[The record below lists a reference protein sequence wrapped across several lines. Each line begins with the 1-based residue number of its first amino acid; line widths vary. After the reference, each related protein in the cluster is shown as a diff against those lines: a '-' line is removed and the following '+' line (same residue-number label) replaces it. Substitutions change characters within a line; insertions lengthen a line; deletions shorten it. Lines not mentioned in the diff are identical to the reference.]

1 MNSRQSMGGSVR
13 EGLGNGYLTV
23 FLTLIL
29 TVMLSF
35 SLTLIV
41 SAGENTRRFVA
52 ECVTDIGMNS
62 ILAEYHRELL
72 EQYNV
77 FFTDISYGTQVVAY
91 ENMTEHLKN
100 YINHNLQGDDLFM
113 QGVYGNLIHMELEN
127 IAINGALSAC
137 EEGGISLRRQAVDA
151 VKQDV
156 GITYLEKTGDWLATI
171 QNSGIMDINLLEKQ
185 KETEEKVVELTG
197 KKMGTLFEKEE
208 QEDSAVTFYEA
219 GILNLVADREELS
232 SREITLSQYASH
244 RVHFESGG
252 LSVPEG
258 YADDFWDELFFHE
271 YLMSYTG
278 HYGKA
283 KENSGLTD
291 DKNSGVTY
299 GKNSGVAYDKNFG
312 LAYETEYLLAGKAKD
327 IDNLKAAAG
336 QILAIRGG
344 ANLIALMQ
352 DEGKKQYA
360 QILAFSMASALGMPE
375 AAEVLEELLEIIWA
389 MAEALYDVSAL
400 LQGGRIPV
408 IKQPEEWHY
417 SMENALNFVKPEAE
431 QTEITDGLSYED
443 YLRILLCFHGKEEL
457 TMRMADVMEMNIRNT
472 PGNENFC
479 MDGCFEA
486 FRVQIVYRGER
497 DKTYTIDRTY
507 GY

>member
-1 MNSRQSMGGSVR
+1 MNSRRSMACSVR

-35 SLTLIV
+35 SMTLIV
-41 SAGENTRRFVA
+41 SAGENTRRFAA
-52 ECVTDIGMNS
+52 ECVTDVGMNS

-77 FFTDISYGTQVVAY
+77 FFTDISYGTQVIAY

-113 QGVYGNLIHMELEN
+113 QGVYGNLIHMELDN
-127 IAINGALSAC
+127 IAVNGALSAC

-151 VKQDV
+151 IKQDV
-156 GITYLEKTGDWLATI
+156 GITYLEKTGDWLATL
-171 QNSGIMDINLLEKQ
+171 QSSGIMDINLLEKQ
-185 KETEEKVVELTG
+185 KEAEKKVVELTG

-232 SREITLSQYASH
+232 AREITLSQYASH

-252 LSVPEG
+252 LSVPES

-278 HYGKA
+278 HYGE
-283 KENSGLTD
+283 ENSG
-291 DKNSGVTY
+291 S
-299 GKNSGVAYDKNFG
+299 AYEKKFG
-312 LAYETEYLLAGKAKD
+312 LEYETEYLLAGKAKD
-327 IDNLKAAAG
+327 IDNLKAVAG

-352 DEGKKQYA
+352 DEGKKQYV
-360 QILAFSMASALGMPE
+360 QILAFSMASLLGIPE
-375 AAEVLEELLEIIWA
+375 AEEVLEELLKIIWA
-389 MAEALYDVSAL
+389 MAEALYDVTML

-408 IKQPEEWHY
+408 IKQPGEWHY
-417 SMENALNFVKPEAE
+417 SMENALNFVRPETG
-431 QTEITDGLSYED
+431 QTKITDGLSYED

-479 MDGCFEA
+479 MDGCFES

-497 DKTYTIDRTY
+497 DKKYTIDRTY

>member
-1 MNSRQSMGGSVR
+1 MNSRRSMACSVR

-35 SLTLIV
+35 SMTLIV
-41 SAGENTRRFVA
+41 SAGENTRRFAA

-77 FFTDISYGTQVVAY
+77 FFTDISYGTQVIAY

-113 QGVYGNLIHMELEN
+113 QGVYGNLIHMELDN
-127 IAINGALSAC
+127 IAVNGALSAC

-151 VKQDV
+151 IKQDV
-156 GITYLEKTGDWLATI
+156 GITYLEKTGDWLATL
-171 QNSGIMDINLLEKQ
+171 QSSGIMDINLLEKQ
-185 KETEEKVVELTG
+185 KEAEKKVVELTG

-208 QEDSAVTFYEA
+208 QEDNAVTFYEA

-252 LSVPEG
+252 LSVPKS

-278 HYGKA
+278 HYGE
-283 KENSGLTD
+283 ENSG
-291 DKNSGVTY
+291 S
-299 GKNSGVAYDKNFG
+299 AYEKNFG

-327 IDNLKAAAG
+327 IDNLKAVAG

-352 DEGKKQYA
+352 DEGKKQYV
-360 QILAFSMASALGMPE
+360 QILAFSMASLLGIPE
-375 AAEVLEELLEIIWA
+375 AEEVLEELLKIIWA
-389 MAEALYDVSAL
+389 MAEALYDVTML

-408 IKQPEEWHY
+408 IKQPGEWHY
-417 SMENALNFVKPEAE
+417 SMENALNFARPETG
-431 QTEITDGLSYED
+431 QTKITDGLSYED

-479 MDGCFEA
+479 MDGCFES

-497 DKTYTIDRTY
+497 DKKYTIDRTY

>member
-1 MNSRQSMGGSVR
+1 MNSRRSMACSVR

-35 SLTLIV
+35 SMTLIV
-41 SAGENTRRFVA
+41 SAGENTRRFAA

-77 FFTDISYGTQVVAY
+77 FFTDISYGTQVIAY

-113 QGVYGNLIHMELEN
+113 QGDYGNLIHMELDN
-127 IAINGALSAC
+127 IAVNGALSAC

-151 VKQDV
+151 IKQDV
-156 GITYLEKTGDWLATI
+156 GITYLEKTGEWLATL
-171 QNSGIMDINLLEKQ
+171 QSSGIMDINLLEKQ
-185 KETEEKVVELTG
+185 KEAEKKVVELTG
-197 KKMGTLFEKEE
+197 KKMGTLFEEEE
-208 QEDSAVTFYEA
+208 QEDNAVTFYEA

-232 SREITLSQYASH
+232 AREITLSQYASH

-252 LSVPEG
+252 LSVPES

-271 YLMSYTG
+271 YIMSYTG
-278 HYGKA
+278 HYG
-283 KENSGLTD
+283 E
-291 DKNSGVTY
+291 KNSG
-299 GKNSGVAYDKNFG
+299 SAYEKNFG

-327 IDNLKAAAG
+327 IDNLKAVAG

-352 DEGKKQYA
+352 DEGKKQYV
-360 QILAFSMASALGMPE
+360 QILAFSMASLLGIPE
-375 AAEVLEELLEIIWA
+375 AEEVLEELLKIIWA
-389 MAEALYDVSAL
+389 MAEALYDVTIL

-417 SMENALNFVKPEAE
+417 SMENAINFVRPETG
-431 QTEITDGLSYED
+431 QTKITDGLSYED

-479 MDGCFEA
+479 MDGCFES

-497 DKTYTIDRTY
+497 DKKYTIDRTY

>member
-1 MNSRQSMGGSVR
+1 MNSRRSMACSVR

-35 SLTLIV
+35 SMTLIV
-41 SAGENTRRFVA
+41 SAGENTRRFAA

-77 FFTDISYGTQVVAY
+77 FFTDISYGTQVIAY

-113 QGVYGNLIHMELEN
+113 QGVYGNLIHMELDN
-127 IAINGALSAC
+127 IAVNGALSAC

-151 VKQDV
+151 IKQDV
-156 GITYLEKTGDWLATI
+156 GITYLEKTGDWLATL
-171 QNSGIMDINLLEKQ
+171 QSSGIMDINLLEKQ
-185 KETEEKVVELTG
+185 KEAEKKVVELTG
-197 KKMGTLFEKEE
+197 KKMGTLFEEEE
-208 QEDSAVTFYEA
+208 QEDNAVTFYEA

-232 SREITLSQYASH
+232 AREITLSQYASH

-252 LSVPEG
+252 LSVPES

-271 YLMSYTG
+271 YIMSYTG
-278 HYGKA
+278 HYGE
-283 KENSGLTD
+283 ENSG
-291 DKNSGVTY
+291 S
-299 GKNSGVAYDKNFG
+299 AYEKNFG
-312 LAYETEYLLAGKAKD
+312 LVYETEYLLAGKAKD
-327 IDNLKAAAG
+327 IDNLKAVAG

-352 DEGKKQYA
+352 DEGKKQYV
-360 QILAFSMASALGMPE
+360 QILAFSMASLLGIPE
-375 AAEVLEELLEIIWA
+375 AEEVLEELLKIIWA
-389 MAEALYDVSAL
+389 MAEALYDVTIL

-417 SMENALNFVKPEAE
+417 SMENALNFVRPETG
-431 QTEITDGLSYED
+431 QTKITNGLSYED

-479 MDGCFEA
+479 MDGCFES

-497 DKTYTIDRTY
+497 DKKYTIDRTY

>member
-1 MNSRQSMGGSVR
+1 MNSRQSMVCSVR

-41 SAGENTRRFVA
+41 SAGENTSRFAA

-77 FFTDISYGTQVVAY
+77 FFTDISYGTQLVAY
-91 ENMTEHLKN
+91 ENMTEHLRN

-113 QGVYGNLIHMELEN
+113 QGVYGNLIHMELDN
-127 IAINGALSAC
+127 IAVNGALSAC

-151 VKQDV
+151 AKQDV
-156 GITYLEKTGDWLATI
+156 GITYLEKTGDWLATL
-171 QNSGIMDINLLEKQ
+171 QSTGIMDINLLEKQ
-185 KETEEKVVELTG
+185 KEAEEKVVELTG

-232 SREITLSQYASH
+232 SREITLSQYVSH
-244 RVHFESGG
+244 RVQFESGG
-252 LSVPEG
+252 LSAPEG

-278 HYGKA
+278 CYGKA
-283 KENSGLTD
+283 KENS
-291 DKNSGVTY
+291 
-299 GKNSGVAYDKNFG
+299 G
-312 LAYETEYLLAGKAKD
+312 LAYETEYLLAGRAKD
-327 IDNLKAAAG
+327 IDNLKAVAG

-389 MAEALYDVSAL
+389 MAEALYDVSTL
-400 LQGGRIPV
+400 LQGGRISV

-431 QTEITDGLSYED
+431 QTKITDGLSYED

>member
-1 MNSRQSMGGSVR
+1 MNSRRSMACSVR

-35 SLTLIV
+35 SMTLIV
-41 SAGENTRRFVA
+41 SAGENTRRFAA

-77 FFTDISYGTQVVAY
+77 FFTDISYGTQVIAY

-113 QGVYGNLIHMELEN
+113 QGVYGNLIHMELDN
-127 IAINGALSAC
+127 IAVNGALSAC
-137 EEGGISLRRQAVDA
+137 EEGGISLRKQAVDA
-151 VKQDV
+151 IKQDV
-156 GITYLEKTGDWLATI
+156 GITYLEKTGEWLATL
-171 QNSGIMDINLLEKQ
+171 QSSGIMDINLLEKQ
-185 KETEEKVVELTG
+185 KEAEKKVVELTG
-197 KKMGTLFEKEE
+197 KKMGTLFEEEE
-208 QEDSAVTFYEA
+208 QEDNAVTFYEA

-232 SREITLSQYASH
+232 ARKITLSQYASH

-252 LSVPEG
+252 LSVPES

-278 HYGKA
+278 HYGE
-283 KENSGLTD
+283 ENSG
-291 DKNSGVTY
+291 S
-299 GKNSGVAYDKNFG
+299 AYEKNFG

-327 IDNLKAAAG
+327 IDNLKAVAG

-352 DEGKKQYA
+352 DEGKKQYV
-360 QILAFSMASALGMPE
+360 QILAFSMASLLGIPE
-375 AAEVLEELLEIIWA
+375 AEEVLEELLKIIWA
-389 MAEALYDVSAL
+389 MAEALYDVTIL

-417 SMENALNFVKPEAE
+417 SMENALNFVRPETG
-431 QTEITDGLSYED
+431 QTKITDGLSYED

-479 MDGCFEA
+479 MDGCFES

-497 DKTYTIDRTY
+497 DKKYTIDRTY

>member
-1 MNSRQSMGGSVR
+1 MNSRRSMACSVR
-13 EGLGNGYLTV
+13 EGLGKGYLTV

-35 SLTLIV
+35 SMTLIV
-41 SAGENTRRFVA
+41 SAGENTRRFAV

-77 FFTDISYGTQVVAY
+77 FFTDISYGTQVIAY

-113 QGVYGNLIHMELEN
+113 QGVYGNLIHMELDN
-127 IAINGALSAC
+127 IAVNGALSAC

-151 VKQDV
+151 IKQDV
-156 GITYLEKTGDWLATI
+156 GITYLEKTGEWLATL
-171 QNSGIMDINLLEKQ
+171 QSSGIMDINLLEKQ
-185 KETEEKVVELTG
+185 KEAEKKVVELTG
-197 KKMGTLFEKEE
+197 KKMGTLFEEEE
-208 QEDSAVTFYEA
+208 QEDNAVTFYEA

-232 SREITLSQYASH
+232 AREITLSQYASH

-252 LSVPEG
+252 LSVPES

-271 YLMSYTG
+271 YIMSYTS
-278 HYGKA
+278 HYG
-283 KENSGLTD
+283 E
-291 DKNSGVTY
+291 KNSG
-299 GKNSGVAYDKNFG
+299 SAYEKNFG

-327 IDNLKAAAG
+327 IDNLKAVAG

-352 DEGKKQYA
+352 DEGKKQYV
-360 QILAFSMASALGMPE
+360 QILAFSMASLLGIPE
-375 AAEVLEELLEIIWA
+375 AEEVLEELLKIIWA
-389 MAEALYDVSAL
+389 MAEALYDVTIL

-417 SMENALNFVKPEAE
+417 SMENALNFVRPETG
-431 QTEITDGLSYED
+431 QTKITDGLSYED

-479 MDGCFEA
+479 MDGCFES

-497 DKTYTIDRTY
+497 DKKYTIDRTY

>member
-1 MNSRQSMGGSVR
+1 MNSRRSMACSVR

-35 SLTLIV
+35 SMTLIV
-41 SAGENTRRFVA
+41 SAGENTRRFAA

-77 FFTDISYGTQVVAY
+77 FFTDISYGTQVIAY

-100 YINHNLQGDDLFM
+100 YINHNLQGDDLFV
-113 QGVYGNLIHMELEN
+113 QGVYGNLIHMELDN
-127 IAINGALSAC
+127 IAVNGALSAC

-151 VKQDV
+151 IKQDV
-156 GITYLEKTGDWLATI
+156 GITYLEKTGEWLATL
-171 QNSGIMDINLLEKQ
+171 QSSGIMDINLLEKQ
-185 KETEEKVVELTG
+185 KEAEKKVVELTG
-197 KKMGTLFEKEE
+197 KKMGTLFEEEE

-252 LSVPEG
+252 LSVPES

-278 HYGKA
+278 HYGE
-283 KENSGLTD
+283 ENSG
-291 DKNSGVTY
+291 S
-299 GKNSGVAYDKNFG
+299 AYEKKFG
-312 LAYETEYLLAGKAKD
+312 LEYETEYLLAGKAKD
-327 IDNLKAAAG
+327 IDNLKAVAG

-352 DEGKKQYA
+352 DEGKKQYV
-360 QILAFSMASALGMPE
+360 QILAFSMASLLGIPE
-375 AAEVLEELLEIIWA
+375 AEEVLEELLKIIWA
-389 MAEALYDVSAL
+389 MAEALYDVTIL

-417 SMENALNFVKPEAE
+417 SMENALNFVRPETG
-431 QTEITDGLSYED
+431 QTKITNGLSYED

-479 MDGCFEA
+479 MDGCFES

-497 DKTYTIDRTY
+497 DKKYTIDRTY

>member
-1 MNSRQSMGGSVR
+1 MNSRRSMACSVR

-35 SLTLIV
+35 SMTLIV
-41 SAGENTRRFVA
+41 SAGENTRRFAA

-77 FFTDISYGTQVVAY
+77 FFTDISYGTQVIAY

-113 QGVYGNLIHMELEN
+113 QGVYGNLIHMELDN
-127 IAINGALSAC
+127 IAVNGALSAC

-151 VKQDV
+151 IKQDV
-156 GITYLEKTGDWLATI
+156 GITYLEKTGDWLATL
-171 QNSGIMDINLLEKQ
+171 QSSGIMDINLLEKQ
-185 KETEEKVVELTG
+185 KEAEKKVVELTG

-208 QEDSAVTFYEA
+208 QEDNAVTFYEA

-252 LSVPEG
+252 LSVPKS

-278 HYGKA
+278 HYGE
-283 KENSGLTD
+283 ENSG
-291 DKNSGVTY
+291 S
-299 GKNSGVAYDKNFG
+299 AYEKNFG
-312 LAYETEYLLAGKAKD
+312 LEYETEYLLAGKAKD
-327 IDNLKAAAG
+327 IDNLKAVAG

-352 DEGKKQYA
+352 DEGKKQYV
-360 QILAFSMASALGMPE
+360 QILAFSMASLLGIPE
-375 AAEVLEELLEIIWA
+375 AEEVLEELLKIIWA
-389 MAEALYDVSAL
+389 MAEALYDVTIL

-408 IKQPEEWHY
+408 IKQPGEWHY
-417 SMENALNFVKPEAE
+417 SMENALNFARPETG
-431 QTEITDGLSYED
+431 QTKITDGLSYED

-497 DKTYTIDRTY
+497 DKKYTIDRTY

>member
-1 MNSRQSMGGSVR
+1 MNSRQSMGCSVR
-13 EGLGNGYLTV
+13 EGLGKGYLTV

-41 SAGENTRRFVA
+41 SAGENTRRFAA

-113 QGVYGNLIHMELEN
+113 QGVYGNLIHMELDN
-127 IAINGALSAC
+127 IAVNGALSAC

-197 KKMGTLFEKEE
+197 KKMGTLFEKEK

-258 YADDFWDELFFHE
+258 YMDDFWDELFFHE

-278 HYGKA
+278 HYGKT
-283 KENSGLTD
+283 KENS
-291 DKNSGVTY
+291 
-299 GKNSGVAYDKNFG
+299 G

-327 IDNLKAAAG
+327 IDNLKAVAG

-344 ANLIALMQ
+344 ANLLSLMQ

-431 QTEITDGLSYED
+431 QTKITDGLSYED
-443 YLRILLCFHGKEEL
+443 YVRILLCFHGKEEL

-486 FRVQIVYRGER
+486 FRVQIVYRSEWDR
-497 DKTYTIDRTY
+497 TYTIDRTY

>member
-1 MNSRQSMGGSVR
+1 MNSRRSMACSVR

-35 SLTLIV
+35 SMTLIV
-41 SAGENTRRFVA
+41 SAGENTRRFAA

-77 FFTDISYGTQVVAY
+77 FFTDISYGTQVIAY

-113 QGVYGNLIHMELEN
+113 QGVYGNLIHMELDN
-127 IAINGALSAC
+127 IAVNGALSAC

-151 VKQDV
+151 IKQDV
-156 GITYLEKTGDWLATI
+156 GITYLEKTGEWLATL
-171 QNSGIMDINLLEKQ
+171 QSSGIMDINLLEKQ
-185 KETEEKVVELTG
+185 KEAEKKVVELTG
-197 KKMGTLFEKEE
+197 KKMGTLFEEEE
-208 QEDSAVTFYEA
+208 QEDNAVTFYEA

-232 SREITLSQYASH
+232 AREITLSQYASH

-252 LSVPEG
+252 LSVPES

-271 YLMSYTG
+271 YIMSYTG
-278 HYGKA
+278 HYGE
-283 KENSGLTD
+283 ENSG
-291 DKNSGVTY
+291 S
-299 GKNSGVAYDKNFG
+299 AYEKKFG
-312 LAYETEYLLAGKAKD
+312 LEYETEYLLAGKAKD
-327 IDNLKAAAG
+327 IDNLKAVAG

-352 DEGKKQYA
+352 DEGKKQYV
-360 QILAFSMASALGMPE
+360 QILAFSMASLLGIPE
-375 AAEVLEELLEIIWA
+375 AEEVLEELLKIIWA
-389 MAEALYDVSAL
+389 MAEALYDVTML

-408 IKQPEEWHY
+408 IKQPGEWHY
-417 SMENALNFVKPEAE
+417 SMENALNFVRPETG
-431 QTEITDGLSYED
+431 QTKITDGLSYED

-479 MDGCFEA
+479 MDGCFES

-497 DKTYTIDRTY
+497 DKKYTIDRTY

>member
-1 MNSRQSMGGSVR
+1 MNSRRSMACSVR

-35 SLTLIV
+35 SMTLIV
-41 SAGENTRRFVA
+41 SAGENTRRFAA

-77 FFTDISYGTQVVAY
+77 FFTDISYGTQVIAY

-113 QGVYGNLIHMELEN
+113 QGVYGNLIHMELDN
-127 IAINGALSAC
+127 IAVNGALSAC

-151 VKQDV
+151 IKQDV
-156 GITYLEKTGDWLATI
+156 GITYLEKTGEWLATL
-171 QNSGIMDINLLEKQ
+171 QSSGIMDINLLEKQ
-185 KETEEKVVELTG
+185 KEAEKKVVELTG
-197 KKMGTLFEKEE
+197 KKMGTLFEEEE
-208 QEDSAVTFYEA
+208 QEDNAVTFYEA

-232 SREITLSQYASH
+232 AREIMLSQYASH

-252 LSVPEG
+252 LSVPES

-271 YLMSYTG
+271 YIMSYTG
-278 HYGKA
+278 HYGE
-283 KENSGLTD
+283 ENSG
-291 DKNSGVTY
+291 S
-299 GKNSGVAYDKNFG
+299 AYEKNFG

-327 IDNLKAAAG
+327 IDNLKAVAG

-352 DEGKKQYA
+352 DEGKKQYV
-360 QILAFSMASALGMPE
+360 QILAFSMASLLGIPE
-375 AAEVLEELLEIIWA
+375 AEEVLEELLKIIWA
-389 MAEALYDVSAL
+389 MAEALYDVTIL

-417 SMENALNFVKPEAE
+417 SMENALNFVRPETG
-431 QTEITDGLSYED
+431 QTKITDGLSYED

-479 MDGCFEA
+479 MDGCFES

-497 DKTYTIDRTY
+497 DKKYTIDRTY

>member
-1 MNSRQSMGGSVR
+1 MNSRRSMACSVR

-35 SLTLIV
+35 SMTLIV
-41 SAGENTRRFVA
+41 SAGENTRRFAA

-77 FFTDISYGTQVVAY
+77 FFTDISYGTQVIAY

-113 QGVYGNLIHMELEN
+113 QGVYGNLIHMELDN
-127 IAINGALSAC
+127 IAVNGALSAC

-151 VKQDV
+151 IKQDV
-156 GITYLEKTGDWLATI
+156 GITYLEKTGDWLATL
-171 QNSGIMDINLLEKQ
+171 QSSGIMDINLLEKQ
-185 KETEEKVVELTG
+185 KEAEKKVVELTG
-197 KKMGTLFEKEE
+197 KKMGTLFEEEE

-252 LSVPEG
+252 LSVPES

-278 HYGKA
+278 HYGE
-283 KENSGLTD
+283 ENSG
-291 DKNSGVTY
+291 S
-299 GKNSGVAYDKNFG
+299 AYEKKFG

-327 IDNLKAAAG
+327 IDNLKAVAG

-352 DEGKKQYA
+352 DEGKKQYV
-360 QILAFSMASALGMPE
+360 QILAFSMASLLGIPE
-375 AAEVLEELLEIIWA
+375 AEEVLEELLKIIWA
-389 MAEALYDVSAL
+389 MAEALYDVTML

-408 IKQPEEWHY
+408 IKQPGEWHY
-417 SMENALNFVKPEAE
+417 SMENALNFVRPETG
-431 QTEITDGLSYED
+431 QTKITDGLSYED

-497 DKTYTIDRTY
+497 DKKYTIDRTY

>member
-1 MNSRQSMGGSVR
+1 MNSRRSMACSVR

-35 SLTLIV
+35 SMTLIV
-41 SAGENTRRFVA
+41 SAGENTRRFAA

-77 FFTDISYGTQVVAY
+77 FFTDISYGTQVIAY

-113 QGVYGNLIHMELEN
+113 QGVYGNLIHMELDN
-127 IAINGALSAC
+127 IAVNGALSAC

-151 VKQDV
+151 IKQDV
-156 GITYLEKTGDWLATI
+156 GITYLEKTGEWLATL
-171 QNSGIMDINLLEKQ
+171 QSSGIMDINLLEKQ
-185 KETEEKVVELTG
+185 KEAEKKVVELTG

-252 LSVPEG
+252 LSVPKS

-278 HYGKA
+278 HYGE
-283 KENSGLTD
+283 ENSG
-291 DKNSGVTY
+291 S
-299 GKNSGVAYDKNFG
+299 AYEKNFG
-312 LAYETEYLLAGKAKD
+312 LEYETEYLLAGKAKD
-327 IDNLKAAAG
+327 IDNLKAVAG

-352 DEGKKQYA
+352 DEGKKQYV
-360 QILAFSMASALGMPE
+360 QILAFSMASLLGIPE
-375 AAEVLEELLEIIWA
+375 AEEVLEELLKIIWA
-389 MAEALYDVSAL
+389 MAEALYDVTML

-408 IKQPEEWHY
+408 IKQPGEWHY
-417 SMENALNFVKPEAE
+417 SMENALNFVRPETG
-431 QTEITDGLSYED
+431 QTKITDGLSYED

-497 DKTYTIDRTY
+497 DKKYTIDRTY

>member
-1 MNSRQSMGGSVR
+1 MNSRRSMACSVR

-35 SLTLIV
+35 SMTLIV
-41 SAGENTRRFVA
+41 SAGENTRRFAA

-77 FFTDISYGTQVVAY
+77 FFTDISYGTQVIAY
-91 ENMTEHLKN
+91 ENLTEHLKN

-113 QGVYGNLIHMELEN
+113 QGVYGNLIHMELDN
-127 IAINGALSAC
+127 IAVNGALSAC

-151 VKQDV
+151 IKQDV
-156 GITYLEKTGDWLATI
+156 GITYLEKTGDWLATL
-171 QNSGIMDINLLEKQ
+171 QSSGIMDINLLEKQ
-185 KETEEKVVELTG
+185 KEAEKKVVELTG

-208 QEDSAVTFYEA
+208 QEDNAVTFYEA

-252 LSVPEG
+252 LSVPKS

-278 HYGKA
+278 HYGE
-283 KENSGLTD
+283 ENSG
-291 DKNSGVTY
+291 S
-299 GKNSGVAYDKNFG
+299 AYEKKFG

-327 IDNLKAAAG
+327 IDNLKAVAG

-352 DEGKKQYA
+352 DEGKKQYV
-360 QILAFSMASALGMPE
+360 QILAFSMASLLGIPE
-375 AAEVLEELLEIIWA
+375 AEEVLEELLKIIWA
-389 MAEALYDVSAL
+389 MAEALYDVTML

-408 IKQPEEWHY
+408 IKQPGEWHY
-417 SMENALNFVKPEAE
+417 SMENALNFVRPETG
-431 QTEITDGLSYED
+431 QTKITDGLSYED

-479 MDGCFEA
+479 MDGCFES

-497 DKTYTIDRTY
+497 DKKYTIDRTY

>member
-1 MNSRQSMGGSVR
+1 MNSRRSMACSVR

-35 SLTLIV
+35 SMTLIV
-41 SAGENTRRFVA
+41 SAGENTRRFAA

-77 FFTDISYGTQVVAY
+77 FFTDISYGTQVIAY

-113 QGVYGNLIHMELEN
+113 QGVYGNLIHMELDN
-127 IAINGALSAC
+127 IAVNGALSAC

-151 VKQDV
+151 IKQDV
-156 GITYLEKTGDWLATI
+156 GITYLEKTGDWLATL
-171 QNSGIMDINLLEKQ
+171 QSSGIMDINLLEKQ
-185 KETEEKVVELTG
+185 KEAEKKVVELTG
-197 KKMGTLFEKEE
+197 KKMGTLFEEEE
-208 QEDSAVTFYEA
+208 QEDNAVTFYEA

-232 SREITLSQYASH
+232 AREITLSQYASH

-252 LSVPEG
+252 LSVPES

-271 YLMSYTG
+271 YIMSYTG
-278 HYGKA
+278 HYGE
-283 KENSGLTD
+283 ENSG
-291 DKNSGVTY
+291 S
-299 GKNSGVAYDKNFG
+299 AYEKNFG
-312 LAYETEYLLAGKAKD
+312 LVYETEYLLAGKAKD
-327 IDNLKAAAG
+327 IDNLKAVAG

-352 DEGKKQYA
+352 DEDKKQYV
-360 QILAFSMASALGMPE
+360 QILAFSMASLLGIPE
-375 AAEVLEELLEIIWA
+375 AEEVLEELLKIIWA
-389 MAEALYDVSAL
+389 MAEALYDVTIL

-417 SMENALNFVKPEAE
+417 SMENALNFVRPETG
-431 QTEITDGLSYED
+431 QTKITNGLSYED

-479 MDGCFEA
+479 MDGCFES

-497 DKTYTIDRTY
+497 DKKYTIDRTY

>member
-1 MNSRQSMGGSVR
+1 MNSRRSMACSVR

-35 SLTLIV
+35 GMTLIV
-41 SAGENTRRFVA
+41 SAGENTRRFAA

-77 FFTDISYGTQVVAY
+77 FFTDISYGTQVIAY

-113 QGVYGNLIHMELEN
+113 QGVYGNLIHMELDN
-127 IAINGALSAC
+127 IAVNGALSAC

-151 VKQDV
+151 IKQDV
-156 GITYLEKTGDWLATI
+156 GITYLEKTGDWLATL
-171 QNSGIMDINLLEKQ
+171 QSSGIMDINLLEKQ
-185 KETEEKVVELTG
+185 KEAEKKVVELTG

-208 QEDSAVTFYEA
+208 QEDNAVTFYEA

-232 SREITLSQYASH
+232 SREIMLSQYASH

-252 LSVPEG
+252 LSVPES

-278 HYGKA
+278 HYGE
-283 KENSGLTD
+283 ENSG
-291 DKNSGVTY
+291 S
-299 GKNSGVAYDKNFG
+299 AYEKKFG
-312 LAYETEYLLAGKAKD
+312 LEYETEYLLAGKAKD
-327 IDNLKAAAG
+327 IDNLKAVAG

-352 DEGKKQYA
+352 DEGKKQYV
-360 QILAFSMASALGMPE
+360 QILAFSMASLLGIPE
-375 AAEVLEELLEIIWA
+375 AEEVLEELLKIIWA
-389 MAEALYDVSAL
+389 MAEALYDVTML

-408 IKQPEEWHY
+408 IKQPGEWHY
-417 SMENALNFVKPEAE
+417 SMENALNFVRPETG
-431 QTEITDGLSYED
+431 QTKITDGLSYED

-479 MDGCFEA
+479 MDGCFES

-497 DKTYTIDRTY
+497 DKKYTIDRTY

>member
-1 MNSRQSMGGSVR
+1 MNSRRSMACSVR

-35 SLTLIV
+35 SMTLIV
-41 SAGENTRRFVA
+41 SAGENTRRFAA

-77 FFTDISYGTQVVAY
+77 FFTDISYGTQVIAY

-113 QGVYGNLIHMELEN
+113 QGVYGNLIHMELDN
-127 IAINGALSAC
+127 IAVNGALSAC

-151 VKQDV
+151 IKQDV
-156 GITYLEKTGDWLATI
+156 GITYLEKTGDWLATL
-171 QNSGIMDINLLEKQ
+171 QSSGIMDINLLEKQ
-185 KETEEKVVELTG
+185 KEAEKKVVELTG
-197 KKMGTLFEKEE
+197 KKMGTLFEEEE
-208 QEDSAVTFYEA
+208 QEDNAVTFYEA

-252 LSVPEG
+252 LSVPES

-278 HYGKA
+278 HYGE
-283 KENSGLTD
+283 ENSG
-291 DKNSGVTY
+291 S
-299 GKNSGVAYDKNFG
+299 AYEKKFG

-327 IDNLKAAAG
+327 IDNLKAVAG

-352 DEGKKQYA
+352 DEGKKQYV
-360 QILAFSMASALGMPE
+360 QILAFSMASLLGIPE
-375 AAEVLEELLEIIWA
+375 AEEVLEELLKIIWA
-389 MAEALYDVSAL
+389 MAEALYDVTIL

-417 SMENALNFVKPEAE
+417 SMENALNFVRPETG
-431 QTEITDGLSYED
+431 QTKITDGLSYED

-497 DKTYTIDRTY
+497 DKKYTIDRTY

>member
-1 MNSRQSMGGSVR
+1 MNSRRSMACSVR

-29 TVMLSF
+29 AVMLSF
-35 SLTLIV
+35 GMTLIV
-41 SAGENTRRFVA
+41 SAGENTRRFAA

-77 FFTDISYGTQVVAY
+77 FFTDISYGTQVIAY

-113 QGVYGNLIHMELEN
+113 QGVYGNLIHMELDN
-127 IAINGALSAC
+127 IAVNGALSAC

-151 VKQDV
+151 IKQDV
-156 GITYLEKTGDWLATI
+156 GITYLEKTGDWLATL
-171 QNSGIMDINLLEKQ
+171 QSSGIMDINLLEKQ
-185 KETEEKVVELTG
+185 KEAEKKVVELTG
-197 KKMGTLFEKEE
+197 KKMGTLFEEEE
-208 QEDSAVTFYEA
+208 QEDNAVTFYEA

-252 LSVPEG
+252 LSVPES

-278 HYGKA
+278 HYGE
-283 KENSGLTD
+283 ENSG
-291 DKNSGVTY
+291 S
-299 GKNSGVAYDKNFG
+299 AYEKKFG
-312 LAYETEYLLAGKAKD
+312 LEYETEYLLAGKAKD
-327 IDNLKAAAG
+327 IDNLKAVAG

-352 DEGKKQYA
+352 DEGKKQYV
-360 QILAFSMASALGMPE
+360 QILAFSMASLLGIPE
-375 AAEVLEELLEIIWA
+375 AEEVLEELLKIIWA
-389 MAEALYDVSAL
+389 MAEALYDVTIL

-408 IKQPEEWHY
+408 IKQPGEWHY
-417 SMENALNFVKPEAE
+417 SMENALNFVRPETG
-431 QTEITDGLSYED
+431 QTKITDGLSYED

-497 DKTYTIDRTY
+497 DKKYTIDRTY

>member
-1 MNSRQSMGGSVR
+1 MNSRRSMACSVR

-35 SLTLIV
+35 SMTLIV
-41 SAGENTRRFVA
+41 SAGENTRRFAA

-77 FFTDISYGTQVVAY
+77 FFTDISYGTQVIAY

-100 YINHNLQGDDLFM
+100 YINHNLQGDDLFV
-113 QGVYGNLIHMELEN
+113 QGVYGNLIHMELDN
-127 IAINGALSAC
+127 IAVNGALSAC

-151 VKQDV
+151 IKQDV
-156 GITYLEKTGDWLATI
+156 GITYLEKTGEWLATL
-171 QNSGIMDINLLEKQ
+171 QSSGIMDINLLEKQ
-185 KETEEKVVELTG
+185 KEAEKKVVELTG

-252 LSVPEG
+252 LSVPES

-278 HYGKA
+278 HYGE
-283 KENSGLTD
+283 ENSG
-291 DKNSGVTY
+291 S
-299 GKNSGVAYDKNFG
+299 AYEKKFG
-312 LAYETEYLLAGKAKD
+312 LEYETEYLLAGKAKD
-327 IDNLKAAAG
+327 IDNLKAVAG

-352 DEGKKQYA
+352 DEGKKQYV
-360 QILAFSMASALGMPE
+360 QILAFSMASLLGIPE
-375 AAEVLEELLEIIWA
+375 AEEVLEELLKIIWA
-389 MAEALYDVSAL
+389 MAEALYDVTIL

-417 SMENALNFVKPEAE
+417 SMENALNFVRPETG
-431 QTEITDGLSYED
+431 QTKITDGLSYED

-479 MDGCFEA
+479 MDGCFES

-497 DKTYTIDRTY
+497 DKKYTIDRTY

>member
-1 MNSRQSMGGSVR
+1 MNSRRSMACSVR

-35 SLTLIV
+35 SMTLIV
-41 SAGENTRRFVA
+41 SAGENTRRFAA

-77 FFTDISYGTQVVAY
+77 FFTDISYGTQVIAY

-113 QGVYGNLIHMELEN
+113 QGVYGNLIHMELDN
-127 IAINGALSAC
+127 IAVNGALSAC

-151 VKQDV
+151 IKQDV
-156 GITYLEKTGDWLATI
+156 GITYLEKTGEWLATL
-171 QNSGIMDINLLEKQ
+171 QSSGIMDINLLEKQ
-185 KETEEKVVELTG
+185 KEAEKKVVELTG
-197 KKMGTLFEKEE
+197 KKMGTLFEEEE
-208 QEDSAVTFYEA
+208 QEDNAVTFYEA

-232 SREITLSQYASH
+232 AREITLSQYASH

-252 LSVPEG
+252 LSVPES

-271 YLMSYTG
+271 YIMSYTG
-278 HYGKA
+278 HYGE
-283 KENSGLTD
+283 ENSG
-291 DKNSGVTY
+291 S
-299 GKNSGVAYDKNFG
+299 AYEKNFG
-312 LAYETEYLLAGKAKD
+312 LVYETEYLLAGKAKD
-327 IDNLKAAAG
+327 IDNLKAVAG

-352 DEGKKQYA
+352 DEGKKQYV
-360 QILAFSMASALGMPE
+360 QILAFSMASLLGIPE
-375 AAEVLEELLEIIWA
+375 AEEVLEELLKIIWA
-389 MAEALYDVSAL
+389 MAEALYDVTIL

-408 IKQPEEWHY
+408 IKQPKEWHY
-417 SMENALNFVKPEAE
+417 SMENALNFVRPETG
-431 QTEITDGLSYED
+431 QTKLTDGLSYED

-479 MDGCFEA
+479 MDGCFES
-486 FRVQIVYRGER
+486 FRIQIVYCGER
-497 DKTYTIDRTY
+497 DKKYTIDRTY

>member
-1 MNSRQSMGGSVR
+1 MNSRQSMGCSVR

-113 QGVYGNLIHMELEN
+113 QGVYGNLIHMELDN
-127 IAINGALSAC
+127 IAVNGALSAC

-156 GITYLEKTGDWLATI
+156 GITYLEKTGDWLAAI

-185 KETEEKVVELTG
+185 KEAEEKVVELTG

-219 GILNLVADREELS
+219 GILNLVADRDELS

-244 RVHFESGG
+244 RAHFESGG

-271 YLMSYTG
+271 YLMSYTD
-278 HYGKA
+278 HYGNA
-283 KENSGLTD
+283 KENSGLTY
-291 DKNSGVTY
+291 DKNSGV
-299 GKNSGVAYDKNFG
+299 
-312 LAYETEYLLAGKAKD
+312 AYETEYLLAGKAKD
-327 IDNLKAAAG
+327 IDNLKAVAG

-389 MAEALYDVSAL
+389 MAEALYDVSTL

-417 SMENALNFVKPEAE
+417 SMENALNFVKPETE
-431 QTEITDGLSYED
+431 QTRITDGLSYED

-486 FRVQIVYRGER
+486 FRVQIVYRSER

>member
-1 MNSRQSMGGSVR
+1 MNSRRSMACSVR

-35 SLTLIV
+35 SMTLIV
-41 SAGENTRRFVA
+41 SAGENTRRFAA

-77 FFTDISYGTQVVAY
+77 FFSDISYGTQVIAY

-113 QGVYGNLIHMELEN
+113 QGVYGNLIHMELDN
-127 IAINGALSAC
+127 IAVNGALSAC

-151 VKQDV
+151 IKQDV
-156 GITYLEKTGDWLATI
+156 GITYLEKTGDWLATL
-171 QNSGIMDINLLEKQ
+171 QRSGIMDINLLEKQ
-185 KETEEKVVELTG
+185 KEAEKKVVELTG
-197 KKMGTLFEKEE
+197 KKMGTLFEEEE
-208 QEDSAVTFYEA
+208 QEDNAVTFYEA

-252 LSVPEG
+252 LSVPES

-278 HYGKA
+278 HYGE
-283 KENSGLTD
+283 ENSG
-291 DKNSGVTY
+291 S
-299 GKNSGVAYDKNFG
+299 AYEKKFG
-312 LAYETEYLLAGKAKD
+312 LEYETEYLLAGKAKD
-327 IDNLKAAAG
+327 IDNLKAVAG

-352 DEGKKQYA
+352 DEGKKQYV
-360 QILAFSMASALGMPE
+360 QILAFSMASLLGIPE
-375 AAEVLEELLEIIWA
+375 AEEVLEELLKIIWA
-389 MAEALYDVSAL
+389 MAEALYDVTIL

-417 SMENALNFVKPEAE
+417 SMENALNFVRPETG
-431 QTEITDGLSYED
+431 QTKITDGLSYED

-497 DKTYTIDRTY
+497 DKKYTIDRIY

>member
-1 MNSRQSMGGSVR
+1 MNSRRSMACSVR

-35 SLTLIV
+35 SMTLIV
-41 SAGENTRRFVA
+41 SAGENTRRFAA
-52 ECVTDIGMNS
+52 ECVTYIGMNS

-77 FFTDISYGTQVVAY
+77 FFTDISYGTQVIAY

-113 QGVYGNLIHMELEN
+113 QGVYGNLIHMELDN
-127 IAINGALSAC
+127 IAVNGALSAC

-151 VKQDV
+151 IKQDV
-156 GITYLEKTGDWLATI
+156 GITYLEKTGDWLATL

-185 KETEEKVVELTG
+185 KEAEKKVVELTG

-208 QEDSAVTFYEA
+208 QEDNAVTFYEA

-252 LSVPEG
+252 LSVPES

-278 HYGKA
+278 HYGE
-283 KENSGLTD
+283 ENSG
-291 DKNSGVTY
+291 S
-299 GKNSGVAYDKNFG
+299 AYEKKFG
-312 LAYETEYLLAGKAKD
+312 LEYETEYLLAGKAKD
-327 IDNLKAAAG
+327 IDNLKAVAG

-352 DEGKKQYA
+352 DEGKKQYV
-360 QILAFSMASALGMPE
+360 QILAFSMASLLGIPE
-375 AAEVLEELLEIIWA
+375 AEEVLEELLKIIWA
-389 MAEALYDVSAL
+389 MAEALYDVTML

-408 IKQPEEWHY
+408 IKQPGEWHY
-417 SMENALNFVKPEAE
+417 SMENALNFVRPETG
-431 QTEITDGLSYED
+431 QTKITGGLSYED

-497 DKTYTIDRTY
+497 DKKYTIDRIY

>member
-1 MNSRQSMGGSVR
+1 MNSRRSMACSVR

-35 SLTLIV
+35 SMTLIV
-41 SAGENTRRFVA
+41 SAGENTRRFAA

-77 FFTDISYGTQVVAY
+77 FFTDISYGTQVIAY

-113 QGVYGNLIHMELEN
+113 QGVYGNLIHMELDN
-127 IAINGALSAC
+127 IAVNGALSAC

-151 VKQDV
+151 IKQDV
-156 GITYLEKTGDWLATI
+156 GITYLEKTGDWLATL
-171 QNSGIMDINLLEKQ
+171 QSSGIMDINLLEKQ
-185 KETEEKVVELTG
+185 KEAEKKVVELTG
-197 KKMGTLFEKEE
+197 KKMGTLFEEEE
-208 QEDSAVTFYEA
+208 QEDNAVTFYEA

-252 LSVPEG
+252 LSVPES

-271 YLMSYTG
+271 YIMSYTG
-278 HYGKA
+278 HYGE
-283 KENSGLTD
+283 ENSG
-291 DKNSGVTY
+291 S
-299 GKNSGVAYDKNFG
+299 AYEKKFG

-327 IDNLKAAAG
+327 IDNLKAVAG

-352 DEGKKQYA
+352 DEGKKQYV
-360 QILAFSMASALGMPE
+360 QILAFSMASLLGIPE
-375 AAEVLEELLEIIWA
+375 AEEVLEELLKIIWA
-389 MAEALYDVSAL
+389 MAEALYDVTIL

-417 SMENALNFVKPEAE
+417 SMENALNFVRPETG
-431 QTEITDGLSYED
+431 QTKITNGLSYED

-479 MDGCFEA
+479 MDGCFES

-497 DKTYTIDRTY
+497 DKKYTIDRTY

>member
-1 MNSRQSMGGSVR
+1 MNSRRSMACSVR

-35 SLTLIV
+35 SMTLIV
-41 SAGENTRRFVA
+41 SAGENTRRFAA

-77 FFTDISYGTQVVAY
+77 FFTDISYGTQVIAY

-113 QGVYGNLIHMELEN
+113 QGVYGNLIHMELDN
-127 IAINGALSAC
+127 IAVNGALSAC

-151 VKQDV
+151 IKQDV
-156 GITYLEKTGDWLATI
+156 GITYLEKTGDWLATL

-185 KETEEKVVELTG
+185 KEAEKKVVELTG

-208 QEDSAVTFYEA
+208 QEDNAVTFYEA

-252 LSVPEG
+252 LSVPES

-278 HYGKA
+278 HYGE
-283 KENSGLTD
+283 ENSG
-291 DKNSGVTY
+291 S
-299 GKNSGVAYDKNFG
+299 AYEKKFG
-312 LAYETEYLLAGKAKD
+312 LEYETEYLLAGKAKD
-327 IDNLKAAAG
+327 IDNLKAVAG

-352 DEGKKQYA
+352 DEGKKQYV
-360 QILAFSMASALGMPE
+360 QILAFSMASLLGIPE
-375 AAEVLEELLEIIWA
+375 AEEVLEELLKIIWA
-389 MAEALYDVSAL
+389 MAEALYDVTML

-408 IKQPEEWHY
+408 IKQPGEWHY
-417 SMENALNFVKPEAE
+417 SMENALNFVRPETG
-431 QTEITDGLSYED
+431 QTKITGGLSYED

-497 DKTYTIDRTY
+497 DKKYTIDRIY

>member
-1 MNSRQSMGGSVR
+1 MNSRRSMACSVR

-35 SLTLIV
+35 SMTLIV
-41 SAGENTRRFVA
+41 SAGENTRRFAA

-77 FFTDISYGTQVVAY
+77 FFTDISYGTQVIAY

-113 QGVYGNLIHMELEN
+113 QGVYGNLIHMELDN
-127 IAINGALSAC
+127 IAVNGALSAC

-151 VKQDV
+151 IKQDV
-156 GITYLEKTGDWLATI
+156 GITYLEKTGDWLATL
-171 QNSGIMDINLLEKQ
+171 QSSGIMDINLLEKQ
-185 KETEEKVVELTG
+185 KEAEKKVVELTG
-197 KKMGTLFEKEE
+197 KKMGTLFEEEE
-208 QEDSAVTFYEA
+208 QEDNAVTFYEA

-252 LSVPEG
+252 LSVPES

-278 HYGKA
+278 HYGE
-283 KENSGLTD
+283 ENSG
-291 DKNSGVTY
+291 S
-299 GKNSGVAYDKNFG
+299 AYEKKFG

-327 IDNLKAAAG
+327 IDNLKAVAG

-352 DEGKKQYA
+352 DEGKKQYV
-360 QILAFSMASALGMPE
+360 QILAFSMASLLGIPE
-375 AAEVLEELLEIIWA
+375 AEEVLEELLKIIWA
-389 MAEALYDVSAL
+389 MAEALYDVTML

-408 IKQPEEWHY
+408 IKQPGEWHY
-417 SMENALNFVKPEAE
+417 SMENALNFVRPETG
-431 QTEITDGLSYED
+431 QTKITDGLSYED

-497 DKTYTIDRTY
+497 DKKYTIDRTY

>member
-1 MNSRQSMGGSVR
+1 MNSRRSMACSVR

-35 SLTLIV
+35 SMTLIV
-41 SAGENTRRFVA
+41 SAGENTRRFAA

-77 FFTDISYGTQVVAY
+77 FFTDISYGTQVIAY

-113 QGVYGNLIHMELEN
+113 QGVYGNLIHMELDN
-127 IAINGALSAC
+127 IAVYGALSAC

-151 VKQDV
+151 IKQDV
-156 GITYLEKTGDWLATI
+156 GITYLEKTGDWLATL
-171 QNSGIMDINLLEKQ
+171 QSSGIMDINLLEKQ
-185 KETEEKVVELTG
+185 KEAEKKVVELTG

-208 QEDSAVTFYEA
+208 QEDNAVTFYEA

-252 LSVPEG
+252 LSVPKS

-278 HYGKA
+278 HYGE
-283 KENSGLTD
+283 ENSG
-291 DKNSGVTY
+291 S
-299 GKNSGVAYDKNFG
+299 AYEKNFG
-312 LAYETEYLLAGKAKD
+312 LEYETEYLLAGKAKD
-327 IDNLKAAAG
+327 IDNLKAVAG

-352 DEGKKQYA
+352 DEGKKQYV
-360 QILAFSMASALGMPE
+360 QILAFSMASLLGIPE
-375 AAEVLEELLEIIWA
+375 AEEVLEELLKIIWA
-389 MAEALYDVSAL
+389 MAEALYDVTML

-408 IKQPEEWHY
+408 IKQPGEWHY
-417 SMENALNFVKPEAE
+417 SMENALNFVRPETG
-431 QTEITDGLSYED
+431 QTKITDGLSYED

-497 DKTYTIDRTY
+497 DKKYTIDRTY

>member
-1 MNSRQSMGGSVR
+1 MNSRRSMACSVR

-35 SLTLIV
+35 GMTLIV
-41 SAGENTRRFVA
+41 SAGENTRRFAA

-77 FFTDISYGTQVVAY
+77 FFTDISYGTQVIAY

-113 QGVYGNLIHMELEN
+113 QGVYGNLIHMELDN
-127 IAINGALSAC
+127 IAVNGALSAC

-151 VKQDV
+151 IKQDV
-156 GITYLEKTGDWLATI
+156 GITYLEKTGDWLATL
-171 QNSGIMDINLLEKQ
+171 QSSGIMDINLLEKQ
-185 KETEEKVVELTG
+185 KEAEKKVVELTG

-208 QEDSAVTFYEA
+208 QEDNAVTFYEA

-232 SREITLSQYASH
+232 SREIMLSQYASH

-252 LSVPEG
+252 LSVPES

-278 HYGKA
+278 HYGE
-283 KENSGLTD
+283 ENSG
-291 DKNSGVTY
+291 S
-299 GKNSGVAYDKNFG
+299 AYEKKFG
-312 LAYETEYLLAGKAKD
+312 LEYETEYLLAGKAKD
-327 IDNLKAAAG
+327 IDNLKAVAG

-352 DEGKKQYA
+352 DEGKKQYV
-360 QILAFSMASALGMPE
+360 QILAFSMASLLGIPE
-375 AAEVLEELLEIIWA
+375 AEEVLEELLKIIWA
-389 MAEALYDVSAL
+389 MAEALYDVTML

-408 IKQPEEWHY
+408 IKQPGEWHY
-417 SMENALNFVKPEAE
+417 SMENALNFVRPETG
-431 QTEITDGLSYED
+431 QTKITDGLSYED

-497 DKTYTIDRTY
+497 DKKYTIDRIY

>member
-1 MNSRQSMGGSVR
+1 MNSRQSMGCSVR

-41 SAGENTRRFVA
+41 SAGENTRRFAA

-113 QGVYGNLIHMELEN
+113 QGAYGNLIHIELEN
-127 IAINGALSAC
+127 IAVNGALSAC

-156 GITYLEKTGDWLATI
+156 GITYLEKTGDWLATL
-171 QNSGIMDINLLEKQ
+171 QDSGIMDINLLEKQ

-219 GILNLVADREELS
+219 GILNLVADRDELS

-271 YLMSYTG
+271 YLMSYTD

-283 KENSGLTD
+283 KENSGL
-291 DKNSGVTY
+291 
-299 GKNSGVAYDKNFG
+299 
-312 LAYETEYLLAGKAKD
+312 AYETEYLLTGKAKD
-327 IDNLKAAAG
+327 IDNLKAVAG

-360 QILAFSMASALGMPE
+360 QILALSMASALGMPE

-389 MAEALYDVSAL
+389 MAEALYDVSTL

-431 QTEITDGLSYED
+431 QTKITDGLSYED

>member
-1 MNSRQSMGGSVR
+1 MNSRRSMACSVR

-35 SLTLIV
+35 SMTLIV
-41 SAGENTRRFVA
+41 SAGENTRRFAA

-77 FFTDISYGTQVVAY
+77 FFTDISYGTQVIAY

-113 QGVYGNLIHMELEN
+113 QGVYGNLIHMELDN
-127 IAINGALSAC
+127 IAVNGALSAC

-151 VKQDV
+151 IKQDV
-156 GITYLEKTGDWLATI
+156 GITYLEKTGDWLATL

-185 KETEEKVVELTG
+185 KEAEKKVVELTG

-208 QEDSAVTFYEA
+208 QEDNAVTFYEA

-252 LSVPEG
+252 LSVPES

-278 HYGKA
+278 HYGE
-283 KENSGLTD
+283 ENSG
-291 DKNSGVTY
+291 S
-299 GKNSGVAYDKNFG
+299 AYEKKFG
-312 LAYETEYLLAGKAKD
+312 LEYETEYLLAGKAKD
-327 IDNLKAAAG
+327 IDNLKAVAG

-352 DEGKKQYA
+352 DEGKKQYV
-360 QILAFSMASALGMPE
+360 QILAFSMASLLGIPE
-375 AAEVLEELLEIIWA
+375 AEEVLEELLKIIWA
-389 MAEALYDVSAL
+389 MAEALYDVTML

-408 IKQPEEWHY
+408 IKQPGEWHY
-417 SMENALNFVKPEAE
+417 SMENALNFVRPETG
-431 QTEITDGLSYED
+431 QTKITDGLSYED

-497 DKTYTIDRTY
+497 DKKYTIDRIY

>member
-1 MNSRQSMGGSVR
+1 MNSRRSMACSVR

-35 SLTLIV
+35 SMTLIV
-41 SAGENTRRFVA
+41 SAGENTRRFAA

-77 FFTDISYGTQVVAY
+77 FFTDISYGTQVIAY

-113 QGVYGNLIHMELEN
+113 QGVYGNLIHMELDN
-127 IAINGALSAC
+127 IAVNGALSAC

-151 VKQDV
+151 IKQDV
-156 GITYLEKTGDWLATI
+156 GITYLEKTGDWLATL
-171 QNSGIMDINLLEKQ
+171 QRSGIMDINLLEKQ
-185 KETEEKVVELTG
+185 KEAEKKVVELTG

-232 SREITLSQYASH
+232 AREIMLSQYASH

-252 LSVPEG
+252 LSVPES

-271 YLMSYTG
+271 YIMSYTG
-278 HYGKA
+278 HYGE
-283 KENSGLTD
+283 ENSG
-291 DKNSGVTY
+291 S
-299 GKNSGVAYDKNFG
+299 AYEKNFG
-312 LAYETEYLLAGKAKD
+312 LAYETEYLLAGKTKD
-327 IDNLKAAAG
+327 IDNLKAVAG

-352 DEGKKQYA
+352 DEGKKQYV
-360 QILAFSMASALGMPE
+360 QILAFSMASLLGIPE
-375 AAEVLEELLEIIWA
+375 AEEVLEELLKIIWA
-389 MAEALYDVSAL
+389 MAEALYDVTIL

-417 SMENALNFVKPEAE
+417 SMENALNFVRPETG
-431 QTEITDGLSYED
+431 QTKITNGLSYED

-479 MDGCFEA
+479 MDGCFES

-497 DKTYTIDRTY
+497 DKKYTIDRTY